1 VIKLNLIV
9 LIFLCAGT
17 LSGEPAQGVSMV
29 KTGEEVATGTA
40 STELS
45 GPGKKRKA
53 KNSHDLMDP
62 VPRKEFTLDPVP
74 VPVNEVKFTREKYE
88 MPAYMSVDGVYKLDC
103 LYLNSHQYFS
113 VWENNKLNPYGVNG
127 EFFADTV
134 QLTLFNSRDS
144 ILWHSPLDQTII
156 TSDFGLRR
164 ATWHYGIDF
173 RLKVGTPVYSA
184 FDGVVRVIGYERR
197 GFGRY
202 LVIRHAN
209 GLESVYAHLSKTSV
223 HLGAEV
229 KAGDIIGNGGNTGR
243 STAPHLHF
251 ELRYAGNAIDPNLVY
266 DFKTNQIRNQD
277 FLVDP
282 DVFAYLAEANKIRYH
297 TVRRGNT
304 LSGIGYRYGVS
315 VTKLCRL
322 NGIRRTSIL
331 RIGQRIRIN

>member
-1 VIKLNLIV
+1 MIKLNLIV
-9 LIFLCAGT
+9 LIFLSAGT
-17 LSGEPAQGVSMV
+17 LSSVPAQSVFLTKG
-29 KTGEEVATGTA
+29 GEELSADATFTG
-40 STELS
+40 LS
-45 GPGKKRKA
+45 APGKKRKT
-53 KNSHDLMDP
+53 KNNFDLR
-62 VPRKEFTLDPVP
+62 VPMPRRDFTLDPVP
-74 VPVNEVKFTREKYE
+74 VPANEVKFTRDKYE
-88 MPAYMSVDGVYKLDC
+88 IPAYMSVEGEYKLDC

-134 QLTLFNSRDS
+134 QLILFNSRDS
-144 ILWHSPLDQTII
+144 ILWHSPLDQTIV

-164 ATWHYGIDF
+164 AAWHYGIDF

-202 LVIRHAN
+202 MVIRHAN
-209 GLESVYAHLSKTSV
+209 GLESVYAHLSKTFVS
-223 HLGAEV
+223 LGGEV
-229 KAGDIIGNGGNTGR
+229 KAGDVIGNGGNTGR

-266 DFKTNQIRNQD
+266 DFETNQIRNRD

-282 DVFAYLAEANKIRYH
+282 DVFAYLTEANKIRYH
-297 TVRRGNT
+297 TVRSGDT

-322 NGIRRTSIL
+322 NGIRQTSIL
-331 RIGQRIRIN
+331 HIGQRIRIN